1 MNGQVREACF
11 EINTVLLQSKLS
23 TPQVRVTDS
32 QKHRRYRFPSFAVD
46 RHHRTNSSL
55 YLFLADVPDAPGR
68 PLVTGFT
75 SRSIDLSWAK
85 PRKQSKEA
93 PITGYSIVTG

>member
-1 MNGQVREACF
+1 MGTSPNRHSGGATLFSMSIEKPIDRA
-11 EINTVLLQSKLS
+11 ID
-23 TPQVRVTDS
+23 TDG
-32 QKHRRYRFPSFAVD
+32 HRRS
-46 RHHRTNSSL
+46 NSSL
-55 YLFLADVPDAPGR
+55 YLAVADVPDAPGR

-85 PRKQSKEA
+85 PRKQSEEA

>member
-1 MNGQVREACF
+1 MVRFSSA
-11 EINTVLLQSKLS
+11 I
-23 TPQVRVTDS
+23 
-32 QKHRRYRFPSFAVD
+32 D
-46 RHHRTNSSL
+46 RSPPIALIPFL
-55 YLFLADVPDAPGR
+55 YLALADVPDAPGR

>member
-1 MNGQVREACF
+1 MVQ
-11 EINTVLLQSKLS
+11 LS
-23 TPQVRVTDS
+23 SAIARSPPIALIP
-32 QKHRRYRFPSFAVD
+32 F
-46 RHHRTNSSL
+46 L
-55 YLFLADVPDAPGR
+55 YLAFADVPDAPGR

>member
-1 MNGQVREACF
+1 MSIWSCCDGGGVL
-11 EINTVLLQSKLS
+11 TV
-23 TPQVRVTDS
+23 
-32 QKHRRYRFPSFAVD
+32 
-46 RHHRTNSSL
+46 
-55 YLFLADVPDAPGR
+55 ADFGGGR
-68 PLVTGFT
+68 LVVCLVTGFT